1 MTLNQ
6 RLRIQV
12 IAATWILAIGSLVF
26 LKVFGTMWSNHCD
39 PGNAQFH
46 LLKDDPVV
54 SAHISGGLMLWEADG
69 PDNGWL
75 CSGPHLSLSYVGFNH
90 DALKENATSALVS
103 AGWTEATV
111 MRAID
116 PGGWRFFDKTTSD
129 GVKLT
134 AFLIPAWYG
143 VAIDMDAPGLHM
155 GDQGFQ

>member
-46 LLKDDPVV
+46 LLKDDPIV
-54 SAHISGGLMLWEADG
+54 SAHIDGGLLAWEADG
-69 PDNGWL
+69 PDNSWL
-75 CSGPHLSLSYVGFNH
+75 CDGPHLSLDYVGFNH

-103 AGWTEATV
+103 AGWTESID

-116 PGGWRFFDKTTSD
+116 PGGWRFFDKATSG

-134 AFLIPAWYG
+134 AFLIPTWYG